1 MPRCLFCVWSNVSMF
16 ISGGDE
22 DVSRCL
28 FSILVDRINK
38 KR

>member
-1 MPRCLFCVWSNVSMF
+1 VPRCLFCVWSNVSM

-22 DVSRCL
+22 DVSRCS